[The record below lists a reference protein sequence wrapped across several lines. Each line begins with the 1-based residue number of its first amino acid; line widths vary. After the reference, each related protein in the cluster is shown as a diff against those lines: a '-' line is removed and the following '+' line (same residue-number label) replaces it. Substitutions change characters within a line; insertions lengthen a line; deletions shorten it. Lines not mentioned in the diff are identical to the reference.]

1 MDEEIALLEEYG
13 AQFTENGALVVTERL
28 AQAYTRK
35 AQVDETQAQDCY
47 EKALALFGSIYEE
60 GYVTYQLQENIAI
73 VYENLQRFDEAEE
86 MLLSMA
92 ESYPDRYEVYKRLA
106 YLEADRQQT
115 KENADRAYQ
124 QMLVYYEQALKLYS
138 GKEQDM
144 EMEMLEVMMQEIR
157 DGGWL

>member
-1 MDEEIALLEEYG
+1 M
-13 AQFTENGALVVTERL
+13 
-28 AQAYTRK
+28 
-35 AQVDETQAQDCY
+35 
-47 EKALALFGSIYEE
+47 
-60 GYVTYQLQENIAI
+60 
-73 VYENLQRFDEAEE
+73 
-86 MLLSMA
+86 
-92 ESYPDRYEVYKRLA
+92 YKRLA